1 MSATTSAG
9 FDHRAPGTVAHYGT
23 GRLFTPALLLPLP
36 FCFTPRVANVQLV
49 LFDIDGTLIHTQR
62 AGVMAFGRTFESVF
76 GIARASEG
84 IRFAGRTD
92 TGILREMCVRH
103 GIPPTP
109 ENFRRFF
116 DTFVHWLEEML
127 HETNGGILPGVGRF
141 LAELRALPQPPTVG
155 LLTGNIRLGAE
166 LKLRRFDLWGQFVM
180 GAFGDE
186 HEDRN
191 QLAILAHRRG
201 SQRVGRPL
209 RGEEILVIGDTPHDI
224 ACANA
229 IGARCLAVAT
239 GGATFEELARHR
251 PRWTVRDLS
260 EIEAAEAC
268 AQ

>member
-9 FDHRAPGTVAHYGT
+9 FDRRAPEKVVPDCT
-23 GRLFTPALLLPLP
+23 GRPFTPTLLLSLP
-36 FCFTPRVANVQLV
+36 FCFTPRVVKLA

-92 TGILREMCVRH
+92 TGILREMCLRH

-109 ENFRRFF
+109 ETFRRFF
-116 DTFVHWLEEML
+116 DTFVHWLEEIL
-127 HETNGGILPGVGRF
+127 RESNGGILPGVGRF
-141 LAELRALPQPPTVG
+141 LAELHALPQPPTLG

-166 LKLRRFDLWGQFVM
+166 IKLRHFNVWEPFVL

-191 QLAILAHRRG
+191 QLAVLAQERG
-201 SQRVGRPL
+201 CRHARRPL

-224 ACANA
+224 ACAKA

-251 PRWTVRDLS
+251 PRWTVRDLT
-260 EIEAAEAC
+260 EIPAAEAC

>member
-1 MSATTSAG
+1 LGQARERSRPAAGQLCTS
-9 FDHRAPGTVAHYGT
+9 R
-23 GRLFTPALLLPLP
+23 RLW
-36 FCFTPRVANVQLV
+36 FTPRVVKLV

-62 AGVMAFGRTFESVF
+62 AGVMAFGHTFESVF

-109 ENFRRFF
+109 DNFRAFF
-116 DTFVHWLEEML
+116 DAFVHWLEEML
-127 HETNGGILPGVGRF
+127 RETNGGILPGVGGF
-141 LAELRALPQPPTVG
+141 MTELRALPQPPAFG

-166 LKLRRFDLWGQFVM
+166 LKLRRFGLWGEFVM

-191 QLAILAHRRG
+191 QLAVLAHRRG
-201 SQRVGRPL
+201 SERARRPL
-209 RGEEILVIGDTPHDI
+209 HGEEILVIGDTPNDI

-229 IGARCLAVAT
+229 INARCLAVAT
-239 GGATFEELARHR
+239 GGAAFEELQKYR
-251 PRWTVRDLS
+251 PRWAVRDLS
-260 EIEAAEAC
+260 EIRAVEAC
-268 AQ
+268 G

>member
-1 MSATTSAG
+1 
-9 FDHRAPGTVAHYGT
+9 V
-23 GRLFTPALLLPLP
+23 
-36 FCFTPRVANVQLV
+36 VKLV

-62 AGVMAFGRTFESVF
+62 AGVMAFARTFESVF

-84 IRFAGRTD
+84 VRFAGRTD
-92 TGILREMCVRH
+92 SGLLREMCVRH

-109 ENFRRFF
+109 ENFRVFF

-127 HETNGGILPGVGRF
+127 RESNGGVFPGVSQF
-141 LAELRALPQPPTVG
+141 MTELRALPQPPTFG

-166 LKLRRFDLWGQFVM
+166 LKLRRFDLWGQFVL

-191 QLAILAHRRG
+191 QLAVNARRRAG
-201 SQRVGRPL
+201 EREGREL
-209 RGEEILVIGDTPHDI
+209 RGDEILVIGDTPNDI

-239 GGATFEELARHR
+239 GGATFEELERHR
-251 PRWTVRDLS
+251 PRWTVPDLTAIRAV
-260 EIEAAEAC
+260 ETC
-268 AQ
+268 G

>member
-1 MSATTSAG
+1 
-9 FDHRAPGTVAHYGT
+9 V
-23 GRLFTPALLLPLP
+23 
-36 FCFTPRVANVQLV
+36 VKLV

-92 TGILREMCVRH
+92 TGILREMCLRH

-109 ENFRRFF
+109 ENFRVFF

-127 HETNGGILPGVGRF
+127 RETNGGVFPGVGQF
-141 LAELRALPQPPTVG
+141 MAELRALPQPPAFG

-166 LKLRRFDLWGQFVM
+166 LKLRRFDLWGEFVM

-191 QLAILAHRRG
+191 QLAVIAHRRG
-201 SQRVGRPL
+201 NERARRQLHG
-209 RGEEILVIGDTPHDI
+209 GEILVIGDTPNDI

-239 GGATFEELARHR
+239 GGATFGELERHR
-251 PRWTVRDLS
+251 PRWTVPDLNA
-260 EIEAAEAC
+260 IRAAEAC
-268 AQ
+268 G